1 MQVATGISIL
11 HGIALGKIRIF
22 KHPEYIIDEKLVDD
36 PIPEL
41 GRFEQARC
49 KVQEQQQ
56 VLYDRAVAAAGE
68 ESAAIFQFHADMLEH
83 DDLCYA
89 CKTSMGEQHHAA

>member
-22 KHPEYIIDEKLVDD
+22 KHPEYVIDEKTVDD

-41 GRFEQARC
+41 NRFEQARL
-49 KVQEQQQ
+49 KVQAQQQ

-68 ESAAIFQFHADMLEH
+68 GVRSHLPVPRGHARR
-83 DDLCYA
+83 
-89 CKTSMGEQHHAA
+89 